1 MYKIIALDMDGTLLN
16 DQKVITERTKE
27 ALTKARE
34 KGVKV
39 VLASGRPVDGLKKY
53 LSEFW
58 PSATKSIYILEILRD
73 SKKVIIYCK
82 CFTSED
88 ILSCDTRKIKWIF
101 LPVVFK

>member
-27 ALTKARE
+27 ALIKARE

-53 LSEFW
+53 LSEKYL
-58 PSATKSIYILEILRD
+58 SKSDWSNETYKEIAD
-73 SKKVIIYCK
+73 YGV
-82 CFTSED
+82 D
-88 ILSCDTRKIKWIF
+88 KWKEF
-101 LPVVFK
+101 AN